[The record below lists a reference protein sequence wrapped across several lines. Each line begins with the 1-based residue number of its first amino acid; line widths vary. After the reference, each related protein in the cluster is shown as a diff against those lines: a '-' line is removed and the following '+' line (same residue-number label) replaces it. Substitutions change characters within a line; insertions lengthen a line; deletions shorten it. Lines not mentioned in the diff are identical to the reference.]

1 MEPSTPADKND
12 IERYVELRK
21 QIADLETQLEELKPK
36 VAERVHKLGDNV
48 KFGDYVLRSQV
59 TRSWTYT
66 EAVDALQ
73 KQLTEKRREEVAQGI
88 AQLKKTRFVMMTSL
102 RKPPEQPHDPDPLD
116 DIPY

>member
-1 MEPSTPADKND
+1 MERSD

-21 QIADLETQLEELKPK
+21 QIAELEAQLEELKPQ
-36 VAERVHKLGDNV
+36 VVEHVHEYGDKV

-66 EAVDALQ
+66 AAVDDLK

-88 AQLKKTRFVMMTSL
+88 AQLKKETRFVIMTSL
-102 RKPPEQPHDPDPLD
+102 KQPPEQPHDSQADEDYPF
-116 DIPY
+116 